1 MPKAVLDIPAFKR
14 CKLHVQFLY
23 GQSHLQLKG
32 KRDMSTPMT
41 EASLSL
47 EERKAARRARRQED
61 GTAVDTVTATGEK
74 EQRLVANVE
83 QENPIFKVFSDR
95 ALSQEEKIKQIAHL
109 LEFDPAEPD
118 NDKRIE
124 ILSEFFEYVQ
134 LQRRN
139 MALGQIQTVSDQAY
153 STFKQNM
160 DSVFEQLN
168 TFKGAIAPL
177 DEVLSLLK
185 KFRSGESTAKK
196 SLVEQINDAFQQQKM
211 LKEARRIREEDVS
224 RLAKALHTTRA
235 DRSLLQST
243 LQKNDTFFGRI
254 FRASLIKETKEKIA
268 NLDATAA
275 NQERLMADLK
285 AAPLFMPGTMTPIDG
300 KILEMEAQNPEILK
314 VLDIGGELFG
324 KNMKTA
330 ADSGVSFIKDAE
342 ERIGT
347 SIEAF
352 TKVRDNILK
361 LNYSN
366 NQISVLLAVIQKALE
381 IATKQ
386 NKEVVGGLIDKF
398 GDPEAGQAAPDQTDL
413 TADIE
418 RTKARNR
425 IQNMNRFLA
434 RLGDLDINL
443 TRSVGEMAQQGAV
456 ITDLE
461 RKNST
466 AINYAMS
473 IRSQTIAT
481 TSTRVVTL
489 LNAIVN
495 TVLTEKAGLIE
506 DALDHMSQ
514 EASIV
519 LTDEIR
525 STPELMKKR
534 RGALEGQ
541 ITDIEDL
548 SDAVSETTTTLIE
561 VLKQTKSLAQEVQRS
576 AEELNQVTLKSTR
589 AELDAQ
595 KEAPDQAG
603 PRAKDRPVEG
613 KKGIDALFD
622 N

>member
-1 MPKAVLDIPAFKR
+1 
-14 CKLHVQFLY
+14 
-23 GQSHLQLKG
+23 
-32 KRDMSTPMT
+32 MSTPVP

-47 EERKAARRARRQED
+47 EERRAARRTRRFEQAGLDTQAMPVSEED
-61 GTAVDTVTATGEK
+61 K
-74 EQRLVANVE
+74 QRLVARVE
-83 QENPIFKVFSDR
+83 QENPIFKVFEDR
-95 ALSQEEKIKQIAHL
+95 NLSHEEKVRQIAKI
-109 LEFDPAEPD
+109 LEFDPSETD
-118 NDKRIE
+118 NDKKIE

-139 MALGQIQTVSDQAY
+139 MALGQITTVSDQAY
-153 STFKQNM
+153 ATFKQNM

-168 TFKGAIAPL
+168 TFKGSISPL

-185 KFRSGESTAKK
+185 KFRSTEGPGKK
-196 SLVEQINDAFQQQKM
+196 SVIEQINDAFQQQKL
-211 LKEARRIREEDVS
+211 LKEARRIREQDIAS
-224 RLAKALHTTRA
+224 FQLKMHNAGSDRA
-235 DRSLLQST
+235 MLDRT
-243 LQKNDTFFGRI
+243 LKENDTFFGRI
-254 FRASLIKETKEKIA
+254 FRASLINETKAKIA
-268 NLDATAA
+268 EVDKLGTEYNAKI
-275 NQERLMADLK
+275 ADLK
-285 AAPLFMPGTMTPIDG
+285 AAPLFMPGTTTPIDA
-300 KILEMEAQNPEILK
+300 KILDMERQNPEILK

-324 KNMKTA
+324 KNMKSA
-330 ADSGVSFIKDAE
+330 ADSGVAFIKDAE
-342 ERIGT
+342 ERIGA

-361 LNYSN
+361 LNYQN
-366 NQISVLLAVIQKALE
+366 NQISVLLAVIHKALE
-381 IATKQ
+381 MATTH
-386 NKEVVGGLIDKF
+386 NKDAVSGLIAKF
-398 GDPEAGQAAPDQTDL
+398 GDPDAAATDQDI

-443 TRSVGEMAQQGAV
+443 TRSVGEMSQQGAV

-461 RKNST
+461 RKNSS

-506 DALDHMSQ
+506 DALDHMSA
-514 EASIV
+514 EASLV

-525 STPELMKKR
+525 ATPNLLKKR

-541 ITDIEDL
+541 ISDIEDL
-548 SDAVSETTTTLIE
+548 SEAVSETTTTLIE
-561 VLKQTKSLAQEVQRS
+561 VLKQTQTLADEVKRS
-576 AEELNQVTLKSTR
+576 SEELNKITLESTR

-595 KEAPDQAG
+595 KDTPAAAPVKEG
-603 PRAKDRPVEG
+603 RPASSAP

>member
-1 MPKAVLDIPAFKR
+1 
-14 CKLHVQFLY
+14 
-23 GQSHLQLKG
+23 
-32 KRDMSTPMT
+32 MSTPVP

-47 EERKAARRARRQED
+47 EERRAARRTRRFEQTGLDAQTAPTEED
-61 GTAVDTVTATGEK
+61 K
-74 EQRLVANVE
+74 QRLAVRVE
-83 QENPIFKVFSDR
+83 QESPIFKVFEDR
-95 ALSQEEKIKQIAHL
+95 TLSQEDKVRQIAKI
-109 LEFDPAEPD
+109 LEFDPAETD
-118 NDKRIE
+118 NDKKIE

-153 STFKQNM
+153 ATFKQNM

-168 TFKGAIAPL
+168 TFKGSLAPL
-177 DEVLSLLK
+177 DEVLGLLK
-185 KFRSGESTAKK
+185 KFRSTEGPGRK
-196 SLVEQINDAFQQQKM
+196 SVIEQINDAFQQQKL
-211 LKEARRIREEDVS
+211 LKESRRIREEDIS
-224 RLAKALHTTRA
+224 SLQLKLHNAGTDKALLER
-235 DRSLLQST
+235 T
-243 LQKNDTFFGRI
+243 LKENDTFFGNI
-254 FRASLIKETKEKIA
+254 FRAGLLKDTKAKIA
-268 NLDATAA
+268 GVEKLATDLQAKI
-275 NQERLMADLK
+275 ADLK
-285 AAPLFMPGTMTPIDG
+285 AAPLFKPGTTTPIDA
-300 KILEMEAQNPEILK
+300 KILEMERQNPEILK

-324 KNMKTA
+324 KNMKSA
-330 ADSGVSFIKDAE
+330 AESGVAFIKDAE
-342 ERIGT
+342 ERIGA

-361 LNYSN
+361 LNYQN
-366 NQISVLLAVIQKALE
+366 NQISVLLAVIHKALE
-381 IATKQ
+381 MATVQ
-386 NKEVVGGLIDKF
+386 NKQVVGDLIAKF
-398 GDPEAGQAAPDQTDL
+398 GDPDAAATEQDI

-434 RLGDLDINL
+434 RLGDLEINL
-443 TRSVGEMAQQGAV
+443 TRAVGEMSQQGAV

-461 RKNST
+461 RKNSS

-514 EASIV
+514 EASLV

-525 STPELMKKR
+525 ATPDLLKKR

-548 SDAVSETTTTLIE
+548 SEAVSETTATLID
-561 VLKQTKSLAQEVQRS
+561 VLKQTKTLADEVQRS
-576 AEELNQVTLKSTR
+576 AEELNKITLQSTR

-595 KEAPDQAG
+595 KDAPADAATV
-603 PRAKDRPVEG
+603 RKDRPSSAAP

>member
-1 MPKAVLDIPAFKR
+1 
-14 CKLHVQFLY
+14 
-23 GQSHLQLKG
+23 
-32 KRDMSTPMT
+32 MSTPVP

-47 EERKAARRARRQED
+47 EERRAARRTRRFEQAGETQTLAATEED
-61 GTAVDTVTATGEK
+61 K
-74 EQRLVANVE
+74 QRLAARVE
-83 QENPIFKVFSDR
+83 QENPIFKVFEDR
-95 ALSQEEKIKQIAHL
+95 TLSHEDKVRQISKL
-109 LEFDPAEPD
+109 LEFDPADAD
-118 NDKRIE
+118 NDKKIE

-139 MALGQIQTVSDQAY
+139 MALGQITTVSDQAY
-153 STFKQNM
+153 ATFKQNM

-168 TFKGAIAPL
+168 TFKGSLTPL
-177 DEVLSLLK
+177 DEVLGLLK
-185 KFRSGESTAKK
+185 KFRSTEGPGKK
-196 SLVEQINDAFQQQKM
+196 SVIEQINDAFQQQKL
-211 LKEARRIREEDVS
+211 LKDARRIREQDVAS
-224 RLAKALHTTRA
+224 IELKIHNVASNQAVL
-235 DRSLLQST
+235 DRT
-243 LQKNDTFFGRI
+243 LKENDTFFGRI
-254 FRASLIKETKEKIA
+254 FRAGLIKDTKAKLSDLEKV
-268 NLDATAA
+268 TADHRA
-275 NQERLMADLK
+275 KIADLK
-285 AAPLFMPGTMTPIDG
+285 AAPLFMPGTTTPIDA
-300 KILEMEAQNPEILK
+300 KILDMERQNPEILK

-324 KNMKTA
+324 KNMKSA
-330 ADSGVSFIKDAE
+330 AESGVAFIKDAE
-342 ERIGT
+342 ERIGA

-361 LNYSN
+361 LNYQN
-366 NQISVLLAVIQKALE
+366 NQVSVLLAVIHKALE
-381 IATKQ
+381 MATAH
-386 NKEVVGGLIDKF
+386 NKETVSGLIEKF
-398 GDPEAGQAAPDQTDL
+398 GDPDAPAAAQDI

-434 RLGDLDINL
+434 RLGDLEINL
-443 TRSVGEMAQQGAV
+443 TRSVGEMSQQGAV

-461 RKNST
+461 RKNSS

-514 EASIV
+514 EASMV

-525 STPELMKKR
+525 ATPELLKKR

-541 ITDIEDL
+541 ISDIEDL
-548 SDAVSETTTTLIE
+548 SEAVSETTTTLIE
-561 VLKQTKSLAQEVQRS
+561 VLKQTKTLADEVQRS
-576 AEELNQVTLKSTR
+576 SEELNKITLESTR

-595 KEAPDQAG
+595 KDAPAAA
-603 PRAKDRPVEG
+603 PAKEG
-613 KKGIDALFD
+613 RSSAAAPKKGIDALFD

>member
-1 MPKAVLDIPAFKR
+1 
-14 CKLHVQFLY
+14 
-23 GQSHLQLKG
+23 
-32 KRDMSTPMT
+32 MSTPTT
-41 EASLSL
+41 EASHSL
-47 EERKAARRARRQED
+47 EERKAARRARRFEQTGLGAETAPASEED
-61 GTAVDTVTATGEK
+61 K
-74 EQRLVANVE
+74 QRLAARVE
-83 QENPIFKVFSDR
+83 QENPIFKVFEDR
-95 ALSQEEKIKQIAHL
+95 NLSHEEKVRRIAGV
-109 LEFDPAEPD
+109 LEFDPADAD
-118 NDKRIE
+118 NDKKIE

-139 MALGQIQTVSDQAY
+139 MALGQITTVSDQAY
-153 STFKQNM
+153 ATFKQNM

-168 TFKGAIAPL
+168 TFKGSLAPL
-177 DEVLSLLK
+177 DEVLGLLK
-185 KFRSGESTAKK
+185 KFRSGEGAGKK
-196 SLVEQINDAFQQQKM
+196 SVIEQINDAFQQQKL
-211 LKEARRIREEDVS
+211 LKEARRIREQDVAQ
-224 RLAKALHTTRA
+224 LTGMLHTTRS
-235 DRSLLQST
+235 DRSVLEST
-243 LQKNDTFFGRI
+243 LRQNDTFFGRI
-254 FRASLIKETKEKIA
+254 FRSGLIKDTKEKIA
-268 NLDATAA
+268 ALTRAA
-275 NQERLMADLK
+275 AEQEAKIADLK
-285 AAPLFMPGTMTPIDG
+285 TAPLFRPGTTTPIDA
-300 KILEMEAQNPEILK
+300 KILDMERQNPEILK

-324 KNMKTA
+324 KNMKSA
-330 ADSGVSFIKDAE
+330 AESGVLFIKDAE
-342 ERIGT
+342 ERIGA

-352 TKVRDNILK
+352 TKVRENILG
-361 LNYSN
+361 LNYQN
-366 NQISVLLAVIQKALE
+366 NQVSVLLAIIHKALE
-381 IATKQ
+381 MATQ
-386 NKEVVGGLIDKF
+386 HNKETVGGLIAKF
-398 GDPEAGQAAPDQTDL
+398 GDPDAAEQDI

-434 RLGDLDINL
+434 RLGDLQINL
-443 TRSVGEMAQQGAV
+443 TRAVGEMSQQGAV

-461 RKNST
+461 RKNSS

-514 EASIV
+514 EASMV

-525 STPELMKKR
+525 ATPELLKKR

-548 SDAVSETTTTLIE
+548 SEAVSETTATLID
-561 VLKQTKSLAQEVQRS
+561 VLKQTKTLADEVQRS
-576 AEELNQVTLKSTR
+576 AEELNRITLESTR

-595 KEAPDQAG
+595 KDAPAEPAPG
-603 PRAKDRPVEG
+603 KAKERTSSAAP

>member
-1 MPKAVLDIPAFKR
+1 
-14 CKLHVQFLY
+14 
-23 GQSHLQLKG
+23 
-32 KRDMSTPMT
+32 MSTPVT
-41 EASLSL
+41 ESSLSL
-47 EERKAARRARRQED
+47 EERKAARRTRRFD
-61 GTAVDTVTATGEK
+61 TGTAAQTAPLGEEDK
-74 EQRLVANVE
+74 QRLAARVE
-83 QENPIFKVFSDR
+83 QENPIFKVFEDR
-95 ALSQEEKIKQIAHL
+95 ALSNEDKVRQIAKI
-109 LEFDPAEPD
+109 LEFDPADAD
-118 NDKRIE
+118 NDKKIE

-139 MALGQIQTVSDQAY
+139 MALGQITTVSDQAY
-153 STFKQNM
+153 ATFKQNM
-160 DSVFEQLN
+160 DSVFAQLN
-168 TFKGAIAPL
+168 TFKGSISPL

-185 KFRSGESTAKK
+185 KFRSTEGPGKK
-196 SLVEQINDAFQQQKM
+196 SVIEQINDAFQQQKL
-211 LKEARRIREEDVS
+211 LKEARRIREEDVA
-224 RLAKALHTTRA
+224 RLSAAATTA
-235 DRSLLQST
+235 RSDTRLLEST
-243 LQKNDTFFGRI
+243 LAQADTFFGRL
-254 FRASLIKETKEKIA
+254 FRSSLIKETRAKIA
-268 NLDATAA
+268 ALAA
-275 NQERLMADLK
+275 KVSEQEQKIADLK
-285 AAPLFMPGTMTPIDG
+285 AAPLFQPGTTTPIDQ
-300 KILEMEAQNPEILK
+300 KILEMEKQSPEILK

-324 KNMKTA
+324 RNMKTA
-330 ADSGVSFIKDAE
+330 AESGVAFIKDAE
-342 ERIGT
+342 ERIGA

-352 TKVRDNILK
+352 TKVRDNILR
-361 LNYSN
+361 LNYQN
-366 NQISVLLAVIQKALE
+366 NQISVLLAVISKALE
-381 IATKQ
+381 MATKQ
-386 NKEVVGGLIDKF
+386 NKETVGGLIAQF
-398 GDPEAGQAAPDQTDL
+398 GDPDAAQSAETQDI

-443 TRSVGEMAQQGAV
+443 TRSVGEMSQQGAV

-461 RKNST
+461 RKNSS

-514 EASIV
+514 EASMV

-525 STPELMKKR
+525 ATPELLKKR

-541 ITDIEDL
+541 ISDIEDL
-548 SDAVSETTTTLIE
+548 SDAVSETTTTLID
-561 VLKQTKSLAQEVQRS
+561 VLKQTKSLADEVQRS
-576 AEELNQVTLKSTR
+576 AEELNKITLQSTR

-595 KEAPDQAG
+595 KDAPAATDAK
-603 PRAKDRPVEG
+603 PRAGATPA

>member
-1 MPKAVLDIPAFKR
+1 MPAA
-14 CKLHVQFLY
+14 
-23 GQSHLQLKG
+23 
-32 KRDMSTPMT
+32 
-41 EASLSL
+41 
-47 EERKAARRARRQED
+47 EEDKQRLAAR
-61 GTAVDTVTATGEK
+61 
-74 EQRLVANVE
+74 VE
-83 QENPIFKVFSDR
+83 QENPIFKVFEDR
-95 ALSQEEKIKQIAHL
+95 TLSHEEKVRQIAKI
-109 LEFDPAEPD
+109 LEFDPAEAD
-118 NDKRIE
+118 NDKKIE

-139 MALGQIQTVSDQAY
+139 MALGQITTVSDQAY
-153 STFKQNM
+153 ATFKQNM

-168 TFKGAIAPL
+168 TFKGSLSPL
-177 DEVLSLLK
+177 DEVLGLLK
-185 KFRSGESTAKK
+185 KFRSGEGAGKK
-196 SLVEQINDAFQQQKM
+196 SVIEQINDAFQQQKL
-211 LKEARRIREEDVS
+211 LKEARRVREQDVAQ
-224 RLAKALHTTRA
+224 LTGALHTTRS
-235 DRSLLQST
+235 DRAVLEST
-243 LQKNDTFFGRI
+243 QRQNDTFFGRI
-254 FRASLIKETKEKIA
+254 FRAGLLKDTKERIAALTKQAAEQEAKI
-268 NLDATAA
+268 
-275 NQERLMADLK
+275 ADLK
-285 AAPLFMPGTMTPIDG
+285 AAPLFKPGTTTPIDA
-300 KILEMEAQNPEILK
+300 KILDMERQNPEILK

-324 KNMKTA
+324 KNMKLA
-330 ADSGVSFIKDAE
+330 AESGVAFIKDAE

-352 TKVRDNILK
+352 DKVRDNILK
-361 LNYSN
+361 LNYQN
-366 NQISVLLAVIQKALE
+366 NQISVLLAVIHKALE
-381 IATKQ
+381 MATKQ
-386 NKEVVGGLIDKF
+386 NKETVGGLIAQF
-398 GDPEAGQAAPDQTDL
+398 GDPDAAPAPEDI

-434 RLGDLDINL
+434 RLGDLEINL
-443 TRSVGEMAQQGAV
+443 TRSVGEMSQQGAV

-461 RKNST
+461 RKNSS

-514 EASIV
+514 EASMV

-525 STPELMKKR
+525 ATPELLKKR

-548 SDAVSETTTTLIE
+548 SEAVSETTATLID
-561 VLKQTKSLAQEVQRS
+561 VLKQTKTLADEVQRS
-576 AEELNQVTLKSTR
+576 AEELNKITLESTR

-595 KEAPDQAG
+595 KDAPAATPDK
-603 PRAKDRPVEG
+603 AKPERTASAAP

>member
-1 MPKAVLDIPAFKR
+1 
-14 CKLHVQFLY
+14 
-23 GQSHLQLKG
+23 
-32 KRDMSTPMT
+32 MSTPMT
-41 EASLSL
+41 EDSLSL
-47 EERKAARRARRQED
+47 EERKAARRARRQETA
-61 GTAVDTVTATGEK
+61 TAVDAVTATGED
-74 EQRLVANVE
+74 EQQLVAHVE

-95 ALSQEEKIKQIAHL
+95 ELSQEDKIKQIAHL

-177 DEVLSLLK
+177 DEVLTLLK
-185 KFRSGESTAKK
+185 KFRSGESTSKK

-211 LKEARRIREEDVS
+211 LKEARRIREEDVT
-224 RLAKALHTTRA
+224 RLAKMLHTTRA
-235 DRSLLQST
+235 DRNVLQST
-243 LQKNDTFFGRI
+243 LQKNDTFFGRL
-254 FRASLIKETKEKIA
+254 FRGALIKDTKDKIA
-268 NLDATAA
+268 EFDKQAA
-275 NQERLMADLK
+275 NHERLIADLK
-285 AAPLFMPGTMTPIDG
+285 AAPLFVPGTMTPIDG

-330 ADSGVSFIKDAE
+330 ADSGVMFIKDAE
-342 ERIGT
+342 DRIGT

-398 GDPEAGQAAPDQTDL
+398 GDPDGAKAAPADQNDL

-434 RLGDLDINL
+434 RLGDLEINL

-595 KEAPDQAG
+595 KDAPEQAG
-603 PRAKDRPVEG
+603 PRAKDRPAEG
-613 KKGIDALFD
+613 KKGIDALFE

>member
-1 MPKAVLDIPAFKR
+1 
-14 CKLHVQFLY
+14 
-23 GQSHLQLKG
+23 
-32 KRDMSTPMT
+32 MSTPVP

-47 EERKAARRARRQED
+47 EERRAARRTRRFEQAGETQVLAATEED
-61 GTAVDTVTATGEK
+61 K
-74 EQRLVANVE
+74 QRLAARVE
-83 QENPIFKVFSDR
+83 QENPIFKVFEDR
-95 ALSQEEKIKQIAHL
+95 SLSHEEKVRQIAKL
-109 LEFDPAEPD
+109 LEFDPADTD
-118 NDKRIE
+118 NDKKIE

-139 MALGQIQTVSDQAY
+139 MALGQITTVSDQAY
-153 STFKQNM
+153 ATFKQNM

-168 TFKGAIAPL
+168 TFKGSLSPL
-177 DEVLSLLK
+177 DEVLGLLK
-185 KFRSGESTAKK
+185 KFRSTEGPGKK
-196 SLVEQINDAFQQQKM
+196 SVIEQINDAFQQQKL
-211 LKEARRIREEDVS
+211 LKEARRIREQDIAHLQ
-224 RLAKALHTTRA
+224 LARHNADTDRA
-235 DRSLLQST
+235 IFERT
-243 LQKNDTFFGRI
+243 LKENDTFFGRI
-254 FRASLIKETKEKIA
+254 FSAGVLRDTKDKIA
-268 NLDATAA
+268 ALTKAAADQDAKI
-275 NQERLMADLK
+275 ADLK
-285 AAPLFMPGTMTPIDG
+285 AAPLFKPGTTTPIDA
-300 KILEMEAQNPEILK
+300 KILDMERQNPEILK

-324 KNMKTA
+324 KNMKSA
-330 ADSGVSFIKDAE
+330 ADSGVAFIKDAE
-342 ERIGT
+342 DRIGT

-361 LNYSN
+361 LNYAN
-366 NQISVLLAVIQKALE
+366 NQVSVLLAVIHKALE
-381 IATKQ
+381 MATAH
-386 NKEVVGGLIDKF
+386 NKETVSGLIEKF
-398 GDPEAGQAAPDQTDL
+398 GDPDAPAAEQDI

-434 RLGDLDINL
+434 RLGDLEINL
-443 TRSVGEMAQQGAV
+443 TRSVGEMSQQGAV

-461 RKNST
+461 RKNSS

-514 EASIV
+514 EASLV

-525 STPELMKKR
+525 STPELLKKR

-541 ITDIEDL
+541 ISDIEDL
-548 SDAVSETTTTLIE
+548 SEAVSETTTTLIE
-561 VLKQTKSLAQEVQRS
+561 VLKETKTLADEVKRS
-576 AEELNQVTLKSTR
+576 SEELNKITLESTR

-595 KEAPDQAG
+595 KDAPAAA
-603 PRAKDRPVEG
+603 PAKEG
-613 KKGIDALFD
+613 RSSATAPKKGIDALFD

>member
-1 MPKAVLDIPAFKR
+1 
-14 CKLHVQFLY
+14 
-23 GQSHLQLKG
+23 
-32 KRDMSTPMT
+32 
-41 EASLSL
+41 
-47 EERKAARRARRQED
+47 
-61 GTAVDTVTATGEK
+61 
-74 EQRLVANVE
+74 
-83 QENPIFKVFSDR
+83 
-95 ALSQEEKIKQIAHL
+95 
-109 LEFDPAEPD
+109 
-118 NDKRIE
+118 
-124 ILSEFFEYVQ
+124 VQ

-139 MALGQIQTVSDQAY
+139 MALGQITTVSDQAY
-153 STFKQNM
+153 ATFKQNM
-160 DSVFEQLN
+160 DSVFEGLN
-168 TFKGAIAPL
+168 TFKNSIMPL

-185 KFRSGESTAKK
+185 KFRSTEGPGKK
-196 SLVEQINDAFQQQKM
+196 SVIEQINDAFQQQKM
-211 LKEARRIREEDVS
+211 LKEARRQREEAVAN
-224 RLAKALHTTRA
+224 LTNVLKRA
-235 DRSLLQST
+235 QSDRTLLEST
-243 LQKNDTFFGRI
+243 LRQADTFFGRL
-254 FRASLIKETKEKIA
+254 FRSGFIKETKDKIA
-268 NLDATAA
+268 SLAQVIAT
-275 NQERLMADLK
+275 EESRIADLRK
-285 AAPLFMPGTMTPIDG
+285 APLFRPGTTTPIDQN
-300 KILEMEAQNPEILK
+300 ILDMEKQNPEILK

-324 KNMKTA
+324 KNMKSA
-330 ADSGVSFIKDAE
+330 AESGVSFIKAAE

-347 SIEAF
+347 SIEGF
-352 TKVRDNILK
+352 TKVRENILN
-361 LNYSN
+361 LNYTN
-366 NQISVLLAVIQKALE
+366 NKISVLLAVMNKALE

-386 NKEVVGGLIDKF
+386 NKEVVGGLIAQF
-398 GDPEAGQAAPDQTDL
+398 GDPDTAVAKPAEGSTEDL
-413 TADIE
+413 TAEIE

-443 TRSVGEMAQQGAV
+443 TRSVGEMSQQGAV

-461 RKNST
+461 RKNSS

-514 EASIV
+514 EASMV

-525 STPELMKKR
+525 ATPELLKKR

-548 SDAVSETTTTLIE
+548 SEAVSETTTTLID
-561 VLKQTKSLAQEVQRS
+561 VLKQTKTLADEVQRS
-576 AEELNQVTLKSTR
+576 AEELNKITLKSTR

-595 KEAPDQAG
+595 KDAPA
-603 PRAKDRPVEG
+603 PAAAAAKDRSAAP

>member
-1 MPKAVLDIPAFKR
+1 
-14 CKLHVQFLY
+14 
-23 GQSHLQLKG
+23 
-32 KRDMSTPMT
+32 MSTPVP

-47 EERKAARRARRQED
+47 EERRAARRTRRFEQTGVTQTLPATEED
-61 GTAVDTVTATGEK
+61 K
-74 EQRLVANVE
+74 QRLAARVE
-83 QENPIFKVFSDR
+83 QENPIFKVFEDR
-95 ALSQEEKIKQIAHL
+95 TLSHEDKVRQIAKI
-109 LEFDPAEPD
+109 LEFDPAETD
-118 NDKRIE
+118 NDKKIE

-139 MALGQIQTVSDQAY
+139 MALGQITTVSDQAY
-153 STFKQNM
+153 ATFKQNM

-168 TFKGAIAPL
+168 TFKGSLGPL
-177 DEVLSLLK
+177 DEVLGLLK
-185 KFRSGESTAKK
+185 KFRSTEGPGKK
-196 SLVEQINDAFQQQKM
+196 SVIEQINDAFQQQKL
-211 LKEARRIREEDVS
+211 LKEARRIREQDIAS
-224 RLAKALHTTRA
+224 FQLKMHNAGTDRA
-235 DRSLLQST
+235 ILDRT
-243 LQKNDTFFGRI
+243 LKENDTFFGRI
-254 FRASLIKETKEKIA
+254 FRASLINETKAKIA
-268 NLDATAA
+268 EVDKLGTEYNAKIT
-275 NQERLMADLK
+275 DLK
-285 AAPLFMPGTMTPIDG
+285 AAPLFVPGTTTPIDA
-300 KILEMEAQNPEILK
+300 KILDMERQNPEILK

-324 KNMKTA
+324 KNMKSA
-330 ADSGVSFIKDAE
+330 AESGVAFIKDAE

-361 LNYSN
+361 LNYQN
-366 NQISVLLAVIQKALE
+366 NQVSVLLAVIHKALE
-381 IATKQ
+381 MATANNKQ
-386 NKEVVGGLIDKF
+386 TVGSLIEKF
-398 GDPEAGQAAPDQTDL
+398 GDPDAAATESDI

-443 TRSVGEMAQQGAV
+443 TRSVGEMSQQGAV

-461 RKNST
+461 RKNSS

-506 DALDHMSQ
+506 DALDHMSA
-514 EASIV
+514 EASLV

-525 STPELMKKR
+525 ATPNLLKKR

-541 ITDIEDL
+541 ISDIEDL
-548 SDAVSETTTTLIE
+548 SEAVSETTATLID
-561 VLKQTKSLAQEVQRS
+561 VLKQTKTLADEVKRS
-576 AEELNQVTLKSTR
+576 SEELNKITLESTR

-595 KEAPDQAG
+595 KDAPTAAPVKEG
-603 PRAKDRPVEG
+603 RPASSAP
-613 KKGIDALFD
+613 KKGIDALFE

>member
-1 MPKAVLDIPAFKR
+1 
-14 CKLHVQFLY
+14 
-23 GQSHLQLKG
+23 
-32 KRDMSTPMT
+32 MSTPVT

-47 EERKAARRARRQED
+47 EERKAARRARRYGEATEAQTAFSEED
-61 GTAVDTVTATGEK
+61 KQQLIE
-74 EQRLVANVE
+74 RVE
-83 QENPIFKVFSDR
+83 HNNPIFKVFESR
-95 ALSQEEKIKQIAHL
+95 ELSQEQKIKEIARL

-118 NDKRIE
+118 NDKKIE
-124 ILSEFFEYVQ
+124 ILAEFFEYVQ

-139 MALGQIQTVSDQAY
+139 MALGQITTVSDQAY
-153 STFKQNM
+153 ATFKQNM
-160 DSVFEQLN
+160 DSVFSDLN
-168 TFKGAIAPL
+168 TFKNSLMPL
-177 DEVLSLLK
+177 DEVLNLLK
-185 KFRSGESTAKK
+185 KFRSTEGPGKK
-196 SLVEQINDAFQQQKM
+196 SIIEQINDAFQQQKM
-211 LKEARRIREEDVS
+211 LKEARRQREEAVANLTS
-224 RLAKALHTTRA
+224 ALNTTRSSRA
-235 DRSLLQST
+235 KWDAWL
-243 LQKNDTFFGRI
+243 KANDTFFGRL
-254 FRASLIKETKEKIA
+254 FRSGQIKQGKDEIASLAQAEAAQNAKIA
-268 NLDATAA
+268 
-275 NQERLMADLK
+275 DLR
-285 AAPLFMPGTMTPIDG
+285 AAPLFKPGTTNPIDQ
-300 KILEMEAQNPEILK
+300 KILDMEKQNPEILK

-324 KNMKTA
+324 KNMKSA
-330 ADSGVSFIKDAE
+330 AESGVSFIKAAE

-347 SIEAF
+347 SIEGF
-352 TKVRDNILK
+352 TKVRENILN
-361 LNYSN
+361 LNYTN
-366 NQISVLLAVIQKALE
+366 NKISVLLAVMNKALE

-386 NKEVVGGLIDKF
+386 NKEVVGGLIAQF
-398 GDPEAGQAAPDQTDL
+398 GDPDAAAAKPAEGSTEDL
-413 TADIE
+413 TAEIE

-443 TRSVGEMAQQGAV
+443 TRSVGEMSQQGAV

-461 RKNST
+461 RKNSS

-495 TVLTEKAGLIE
+495 TVLTEKASLIE

-514 EASIV
+514 EASMV

-525 STPELMKKR
+525 ATPELLKKR

-548 SDAVSETTTTLIE
+548 SEAVSETTTTLID
-561 VLKQTKSLAQEVQRS
+561 VLKQTKTLADEVQKS
-576 AEELNQVTLKSTR
+576 AEELNKITLKSTR

-595 KEAPDQAG
+595 KEAPAAA
-603 PRAKDRPVEG
+603 PTASKDRAAAP